1 MLYMSL
7 EGCVQE
13 QKEVCK
19 RFKIPLEGMLFNII
33 LVLIFC
39 NYFMSV
45 VKKQGVKLGI
55 SRVNILQ

>member
-7 EGCVQE
+7 EGRVQE

-19 RFKIPLEGMLFNII
+19 QFKIPLEGMLFNII

-45 VKKQGVKLGI
+45 FKKQGVKLGI